1 MIKSY
6 EDIPKLF
13 KNIDFF
19 LITDK
24 NGYIKYYEVINNL
37 GSRIVEEPAGLHILE
52 LHQHLTHETSTV
64 MRALKTKEPI
74 INEKQYLNIFKERTV
89 TILATTLPL
98 ISGGEVIGAIEIDR
112 YLDEDL
118 AQYEEEDFNNER
130 NQNNYFFTI
139 DDIITNNPDMIA
151 VKNQALKAAKTS
163 SPVMIYGETGTGK
176 ELIAQAIHNHSFRKN
191 NPFIVQNCASIPSSL
206 GESILFGTTKGSFT
220 GAENK
225 VGLFEIANGGTLVLD
240 ELNSMD
246 INLQSKLLRVTE
258 KGHFRRLGG
267 KNIINVDVR
276 LISTINEEP
285 YYLIETN
292 RIRKDLFYRLGVVLI
307 YIPPLRD
314 RKDDIPLLVKSFID
328 EYNKKMQKNIK
339 GLSKEVK
346 DLIMDYDWP
355 GNIRELK
362 NFIEGAFN
370 FTEGSIIDKD
380 SVPYHII
387 SIDKDNKSKINTEDK
402 FDLNEAIKE
411 QEIKYIKLALEN
423 SKTLTD
429 AARLL
434 RISRQLLKYKLDKYG
449 IEIQKD

>member
-1 MIKSY
+1 MINRY

-24 NGYIKYYEVINNL
+24 NGYITYYEVINNL
-37 GSRIVEEPAGLHILE
+37 GSRIVKNPVGMHILE
-52 LHQHLTHETSTV
+52 LHQHLTPETSTI
-64 MRALKTKEPI
+64 MRALKLKEPI

-98 ISGGEVIGAIEIDR
+98 ISGDDVIGTIEIDR

-118 AQYEEEDFNNER
+118 AQYEEEDFNNNI

-139 DDIITNNPDMIA
+139 DDIITNNPTMIE
-151 VKNQALKAAKTS
+151 VKNQTLKAAKTS

-176 ELIAQAIHNHSFRKN
+176 ELIAQAIHNHSFRKD

-246 INLQSKLLRVTE
+246 IALQSKLLRVTE
-258 KGHFRRLGG
+258 NGHFRRLGG

-285 YYLIETN
+285 YLLIESN
-292 RIRKDLFYRLGVVLI
+292 KIRKDLFYRLGVVLI
-307 YIPPLRD
+307 YLPPLRD
-314 RKDDIPLLVKSFID
+314 RKDDIPLLIDSFIN
-328 EYNKKMQKNIK
+328 EYNKKMQKKIK
-339 GLSKEVK
+339 GISKEVK
-346 DLIMDYDWP
+346 ELVMDYNWP
-355 GNIRELK
+355 GNVRELK

-370 FTEGSIIDKD
+370 FAEKDIIDRD
-380 SVPYHII
+380 SIPYHII
-387 SIDKDNKSKINTEDK
+387 SIDKNNNSNIDIESK
-402 FDLNEAIKE
+402 FDLNEALKE
-411 QEIKYIKLALEN
+411 QEIKYIKLALEK
-423 SKTLTD
+423 SKTITD
-429 AARLL
+429 AAKLL
-434 RISRQLLKYKLDKYG
+434 KISRQLLKYKLDSYG
-449 IEIQKD
+449 IETNHN

>member
-1 MIKSY
+1 MINRY

-19 LITDK
+19 LITDGH
-24 NGYIKYYEVINNL
+24 GYIKYYEVLNSL
-37 GSRIVEEPAGLHILE
+37 GNRIVENPLGMHILE

-64 MRALKTKEPI
+64 MRALKSKEPI

-98 ISGGEVIGAIEIDR
+98 ISGDDVIGTIEIDR

-118 AQYEEEDFNNER
+118 AQYEEEDFNNDI

-139 DDIITNNPDMIA
+139 DDIITNNPTMIDI
-151 VKNQALKAAKTS
+151 KNQTLKAAKTS

-206 GESILFGTTKGSFT
+206 GESILFGTTRGSFT

-246 INLQSKLLRVTE
+246 ITLQSKLLRATE
-258 KGHFRRLGG
+258 NGHFRRLGG
-267 KNIINVDVR
+267 KNVINVDVR
-276 LISTINEEP
+276 LISTTNEEP
-285 YYLIETN
+285 NLLIESN
-292 RIRKDLFYRLGVVLI
+292 KIRKDLFYRLSVVLI

-314 RKDDIPLLVKSFID
+314 RKDDIPLLVDKFIHD
-328 EYNKKMQKNIK
+328 YNKKMQKNIK
-339 GLSKEVK
+339 GISKEVME
-346 DLIMDYDWP
+346 LIMDYSWP
-355 GNIRELK
+355 GNVRELK

-370 FTEGSIIDKD
+370 FAEKDIIDRE
-380 SVPYHII
+380 SIPYHII
-387 SIDKDNKSKINTEDK
+387 SINENNKSDINIESK

-411 QEIKYIKLALEN
+411 QEIRYIKLALEK
-423 SKTLTD
+423 SKTITD
-429 AARLL
+429 AAKLL
-434 RISRQLLKYKLDKYG
+434 KISRQLLKYKLDNYG
-449 IEIQKD
+449 IEINQD

>member
-19 LITDK
+19 LITDNK
-24 NGYIKYYEVINNL
+24 GYIKYYEVINSL
-37 GSRIVEEPAGLHILE
+37 GSRIVENPVGLHILE
-52 LHQHLTHETSTV
+52 LHQHLNEKTSTV
-64 MRALKTKEPI
+64 MKALRTKEPI

-89 TILATTLPL
+89 TILATSIPL
-98 ISGGEVIGAIEIDR
+98 ICGNEPIGVIEIDR

-118 AQYEEEDFNNER
+118 AQYEEEDFNNEV

-139 DDIITNNPDMIA
+139 DDIITNDPAMIN
-151 VKNQALKAAKTS
+151 VKNQGLKAAKTN

-191 NPFIVQNCASIPSSL
+191 NPFIVQNCASIPVSL
-206 GESILFGTTKGSFT
+206 GESLLFGTTKGSFT

-276 LISTINEEP
+276 LISTVNEEP
-285 YYLIETN
+285 YYLIESN
-292 RIRKDLFYRLGVVLI
+292 KIRKDLFYRLGVVLI

-314 RKDDIPLLVKSFID
+314 RKDDIPLLVESFID
-328 EYNKKMQKNIK
+328 EFNRKMHKNIK
-339 GLSKEVK
+339 GVSKKVK
-346 DLIMDYDWP
+346 DLLMDYDWP
-355 GNIRELK
+355 GNVRELK

-370 FTEGSIIDKD
+370 FTEKDIIDMD
-380 SVPYHII
+380 SIPYHMI
-387 SIDKDNKSKINTEDK
+387 SVNKSYKPKIEIEDT

-411 QEIKYIKLALEN
+411 QEIKYIKLAL
-423 SKTLTD
+423 SKSSSLTE
-429 AARLL
+429 AAKILK
-434 RISRQLLKYKLDKYG
+434 ISRQLLKYKIDNYG
-449 IEIQKD
+449 IKIE

>member
-139 DDIITNNPDMIA
+139 DDIISNNPDMIA

>member
-19 LITDK
+19 LITDNK
-24 NGYIKYYEVINNL
+24 GYIKYYEVINSL
-37 GSRIVEEPAGLHILE
+37 GSRIVENPVGLHILE
-52 LHQHLTHETSTV
+52 LHQHLNEKTSTV
-64 MRALKTKEPI
+64 MKALRTKEPI

-89 TILATTLPL
+89 TILATSIPL
-98 ISGGEVIGAIEIDR
+98 ICGNEPIGVIEIDR

-118 AQYEEEDFNNER
+118 AQYEEEDFNNEV

-139 DDIITNNPDMIA
+139 DDIITNDPAMIN
-151 VKNQALKAAKTS
+151 VKNQALKAAKTN

-191 NPFIVQNCASIPSSL
+191 NPFIVQNCASIPVSL

-276 LISTINEEP
+276 LISTVNEEP
-285 YYLIETN
+285 YYLIESN
-292 RIRKDLFYRLGVVLI
+292 KIRKDLFYRLGVVLI

-314 RKDDIPLLVKSFID
+314 RKDDIPLLVESFID
-328 EYNKKMQKNIK
+328 EFNRKMHKNIK
-339 GLSKEVK
+339 GVSKKVK
-346 DLIMDYDWP
+346 DLLMDYDWP
-355 GNIRELK
+355 GNVRELK
-362 NFIEGAFN
+362 HFIEGAFN
-370 FTEGSIIDKD
+370 FTEKDIIDMD
-380 SVPYHII
+380 SIPYHMI
-387 SIDKDNKSKINTEDK
+387 SVNKNYKPKIEIEDT

-411 QEIKYIKLALEN
+411 QEIKYIKLAL
-423 SKTLTD
+423 SKSSSLTE
-429 AARLL
+429 AAKILK
-434 RISRQLLKYKLDKYG
+434 ISRQLLKYKIDNYG
-449 IEIQKD
+449 IKIE

>member
-19 LITDK
+19 LITDSM
-24 NGYIKYYEVINNL
+24 GYIKYYEVINSL
-37 GSRIVEEPAGLHILE
+37 GSRIVEDPVGLHILD
-52 LHQHLTHETSTV
+52 LHQHLNDETSTV
-64 MRALKTKEPI
+64 MRALKLKEPI

-89 TILATTLPL
+89 TILATSIPL
-98 ISGGEVIGAIEIDR
+98 MFGNEPIGVIEIDR

-118 AQYEEEDFNNER
+118 VQYDEEDFNNDTKE
-130 NQNNYFFTI
+130 NNYFFTI
-139 DDIITNNPDMIA
+139 DAIITNNPAMMK
-151 VKNQALKAAKTS
+151 VKNQALKAAKTN

-191 NPFIVQNCASIPSSL
+191 NPFIVQNCASIPVSL

-258 KGHFRRLGG
+258 NGHFRRLGG
-267 KNIINVDVR
+267 KNIISVDTR
-276 LISTINEEP
+276 LISTINQDP
-285 YYLIETN
+285 YYLIESN
-292 RIRKDLFYRLGVVLI
+292 KIRKDLFYRLGVVLI
-307 YIPPLRD
+307 YIPPLRK
-314 RKDDIPLLVKSFID
+314 RKDDIPLLVKSFIND
-328 EYNKKMQKNIK
+328 FNKKMHKNIK

-346 DLIMDYDWP
+346 ELVMDYEWP
-355 GNIRELK
+355 GNVRELK

-370 FTEGSIIDKD
+370 FAEKDIIDKD
-380 SVPYHII
+380 CIPYHII
-387 SIDKDNKSKINTEDK
+387 STDKNNEPKIEIENK

-411 QEIKYIKLALEN
+411 QEIKYIKLALEKSN
-423 SKTLTD
+423 TLTE
-429 AARLL
+429 AAKLL
-434 RISRQLLKYKLDKYG
+434 KISRQLLKYKLDNYG
-449 IEIQKD
+449 IEINRE

>member
-19 LITDK
+19 LITDNK
-24 NGYIKYYEVINNL
+24 GYIKYYEVINSL
-37 GSRIVEEPAGLHILE
+37 GSRIVDNPVGLHILE
-52 LHQHLTHETSTV
+52 LHQHLNEKTSTV
-64 MRALKTKEPI
+64 MKALRTKEPI

-89 TILATTLPL
+89 TILATSIPL
-98 ISGGEVIGAIEIDR
+98 ICGNEPIGVIEIDR

-118 AQYEEEDFNNER
+118 AQYEEEDFNNEV

-139 DDIITNNPDMIA
+139 DDIITNDPAMIN
-151 VKNQALKAAKTS
+151 VKNQALKAAKTN

-191 NPFIVQNCASIPSSL
+191 NPFIVQNCASIPVSL

-276 LISTINEEP
+276 LISTVNEEP
-285 YYLIETN
+285 YYLIESN
-292 RIRKDLFYRLGVVLI
+292 KIRKDLFYRLGVVLI

-314 RKDDIPLLVKSFID
+314 RKDDIPLLVDSFID
-328 EYNKKMQKNIK
+328 EFNRKMHKNIK
-339 GLSKEVK
+339 GVSKKVK

-355 GNIRELK
+355 GNVRELK

-370 FTEGSIIDKD
+370 FTEKDIIDMD
-380 SVPYHII
+380 SIPYHMI
-387 SIDKDNKSKINTEDK
+387 SVNKNYKPKIEIEDT

-411 QEIKYIKLALEN
+411 QEIKYIKLAL
-423 SKTLTD
+423 SKSRSLTE
-429 AARLL
+429 AAKILK
-434 RISRQLLKYKLDKYG
+434 ISRQLLKYKIDNYG
-449 IEIQKD
+449 IKIE

>member
-1 MIKSY
+1 MINRY

-24 NGYIKYYEVINNL
+24 NGYITYYEVINNL
-37 GSRIVEEPAGLHILE
+37 GSRIVKNPVGMHILE
-52 LHQHLTHETSTV
+52 LHQHLTPETSTI
-64 MRALKTKEPI
+64 MRALKLKEPI

-98 ISGGEVIGAIEIDR
+98 ISGDDVIGTIEIDR

-118 AQYEEEDFNNER
+118 AQYEEEDFNNNI

-139 DDIITNNPDMIA
+139 DDIITNNPTMIE
-151 VKNQALKAAKTS
+151 VKNQTLKAAKTS

-176 ELIAQAIHNHSFRKN
+176 ELIAQAIHNHSFRKD

-246 INLQSKLLRVTE
+246 IALQSKLLRVTE
-258 KGHFRRLGG
+258 NGHFRRLGG

-285 YYLIETN
+285 YLLIESN
-292 RIRKDLFYRLGVVLI
+292 KIRKDLFYRLGVVLI
-307 YIPPLRD
+307 YLPPLRD
-314 RKDDIPLLVKSFID
+314 RKDDIPLLIDSFIN
-328 EYNKKMQKNIK
+328 EYNKKMQKKIK
-339 GLSKEVK
+339 GISKEVK
-346 DLIMDYDWP
+346 ELVMDYNWP
-355 GNIRELK
+355 GNVRELK

-370 FTEGSIIDKD
+370 FAEKDIIDRD
-380 SVPYHII
+380 SIPYHII
-387 SIDKDNKSKINTEDK
+387 SIDKNNNSNIDIESK
-402 FDLNEAIKE
+402 FDLNEALKE
-411 QEIKYIKLALEN
+411 QEIKYIKLALEK
-423 SKTLTD
+423 SKNITD
-429 AARLL
+429 AAKLL
-434 RISRQLLKYKLDKYG
+434 KISRQLLKYKLDSYG
-449 IEIQKD
+449 IETNHN

>member
-1 MIKSY
+1 MINRY

-24 NGYIKYYEVINNL
+24 NGYITYYEVINNL
-37 GSRIVEEPAGLHILE
+37 GSRIVKNPVGMHILE
-52 LHQHLTHETSTV
+52 LHQHLTPETSTI
-64 MRALKTKEPI
+64 MRALKLKEPI

-98 ISGGEVIGAIEIDR
+98 ISGDDVIGTIEIDR

-118 AQYEEEDFNNER
+118 AQYEEEDFNNNI

-139 DDIITNNPDMIA
+139 DNIITNNPTMIE
-151 VKNQALKAAKTS
+151 VKNQTLKAAKTS

-176 ELIAQAIHNHSFRKN
+176 ELIAQAIHNHSFRKD

-246 INLQSKLLRVTE
+246 IALQSKLLRVTE
-258 KGHFRRLGG
+258 NGHFRRLGG

-285 YYLIETN
+285 YLLIESN
-292 RIRKDLFYRLGVVLI
+292 KIRKDLFYRLGVVLI
-307 YIPPLRD
+307 YLPPLRD
-314 RKDDIPLLVKSFID
+314 RKDDIPLLIDSFIN
-328 EYNKKMQKNIK
+328 EYNKKMQKKIK
-339 GLSKEVK
+339 GISKEVK
-346 DLIMDYDWP
+346 ELVMDYNWP
-355 GNIRELK
+355 GNVRELK

-370 FTEGSIIDKD
+370 FAEKDIIDRD
-380 SVPYHII
+380 SIPYHII
-387 SIDKDNKSKINTEDK
+387 SIDKNNNSNIDIESK
-402 FDLNEAIKE
+402 FDLNEALKE
-411 QEIKYIKLALEN
+411 QEIKYIKLALEK
-423 SKTLTD
+423 SKTITD
-429 AARLL
+429 AAKLL
-434 RISRQLLKYKLDKYG
+434 KISRQLLKYKLDSYG
-449 IEIQKD
+449 IETNHN

>member
-292 RIRKDLFYRLGVVLI
+292 KIRKDLFYRLGVVLI

-328 EYNKKMQKNIK
+328 EYNKKMEKNIK

-355 GNIRELK
+355 GNVRELK

-370 FTEGSIIDKD
+370 FAEGSIIDKD

-387 SIDKDNKSKINTEDK
+387 SIDKDNKPKINMEDK

-411 QEIKYIKLALEN
+411 QEIKYIKFALEN

-449 IEIQKD
+449 IEIEQD

>member
-19 LITDK
+19 LITDNK
-24 NGYIKYYEVINNL
+24 GYIKYYEVINSL
-37 GSRIVEEPAGLHILE
+37 GSRIVENPVGLHILE
-52 LHQHLTHETSTV
+52 LHQHLNEKTSTV
-64 MRALKTKEPI
+64 MKALRTKEPI

-89 TILATTLPL
+89 TILATSIPL
-98 ISGGEVIGAIEIDR
+98 ICGNEAIGVIEIDR

-118 AQYEEEDFNNER
+118 AQYEEEDFNNEV

-139 DDIITNNPDMIA
+139 DDIITNDPAMIN
-151 VKNQALKAAKTS
+151 VKNQALKAAKTN

-191 NPFIVQNCASIPSSL
+191 NPFIVQNCATIPVSL

-267 KNIINVDVR
+267 KNIINVNVR
-276 LISTINEEP
+276 LISTVNEEP
-285 YYLIETN
+285 YYLIESN
-292 RIRKDLFYRLGVVLI
+292 KIRKDLFYRLGVVLI
-307 YIPPLRD
+307 YIPPLRE
-314 RKDDIPLLVKSFID
+314 RKDDIPLLVESFIN
-328 EYNKKMQKNIK
+328 EFNKKMHKNIK
-339 GLSKEVK
+339 GVSKKVME
-346 DLIMDYDWP
+346 LMMDYDWP
-355 GNIRELK
+355 GNVRELK

-370 FTEGSIIDKD
+370 FTEKDIIDMD
-380 SVPYHII
+380 SIPYHMI
-387 SIDKDNKSKINTEDK
+387 SVNKNYKPKIEIEDT
-402 FDLNEAIKE
+402 FDLKEALKE
-411 QEIKYIKLALEN
+411 QEIKYIKLALEKSN
-423 SKTLTD
+423 TLTE
-429 AARLL
+429 AAKILK
-434 RISRQLLKYKLDKYG
+434 ISRQLLKYKIDNYG
-449 IEIQKD
+449 IKIE

>member
-19 LITDK
+19 LITDSM
-24 NGYIKYYEVINNL
+24 GYIKYYEVINSL
-37 GSRIVEEPAGLHILE
+37 GSRIVEDPVGLHILD
-52 LHQHLTHETSTV
+52 LHQHLNDETSTV
-64 MRALKTKEPI
+64 MRALKLKEPI

-89 TILATTLPL
+89 TILATSIPL
-98 ISGGEVIGAIEIDR
+98 MFGNEPIGVIEIDR

-118 AQYEEEDFNNER
+118 VQYDEEDFNNDTKE
-130 NQNNYFFTI
+130 NNYFFTI
-139 DDIITNNPDMIA
+139 DAIITNNPAMMK
-151 VKNQALKAAKTS
+151 VKNQALKAAKTN

-191 NPFIVQNCASIPSSL
+191 NPFIVQNCASIPVSL

-258 KGHFRRLGG
+258 NGHFRRLGG
-267 KNIINVDVR
+267 KNIISVDTR
-276 LISTINEEP
+276 LISTINQDP
-285 YYLIETN
+285 YYLIESN
-292 RIRKDLFYRLGVVLI
+292 KIRKDLFYRLGVVII
-307 YIPPLRD
+307 YIPPLRK
-314 RKDDIPLLVKSFID
+314 RKDDIPLLVKSFIN
-328 EYNKKMQKNIK
+328 YFNKKMHKNIK

-346 DLIMDYDWP
+346 ELVMDYEWP
-355 GNIRELK
+355 GNVRELK

-370 FTEGSIIDKD
+370 FAEKDIIDKD
-380 SVPYHII
+380 CIPYHII
-387 SIDKDNKSKINTEDK
+387 STDKNNEPKIEIENK

-411 QEIKYIKLALEN
+411 QEIKYIKLALEKSN
-423 SKTLTD
+423 TLTE
-429 AARLL
+429 AAKLL
-434 RISRQLLKYKLDKYG
+434 KISRQLLKYKLDNYG
-449 IEIQKD
+449 IEINRE

>member
-1 MIKSY
+1 MINRY

-19 LITDK
+19 LITDRY
-24 NGYIKYYEVINNL
+24 GYIKYYEVLNNL
-37 GSRIVEEPAGLHILE
+37 GNRIVENPSGMHILE

-64 MRALKTKEPI
+64 MRALKSKEPI
-74 INEKQYLNIFKERTV
+74 INEKQYLNIYKERTV

-98 ISGGEVIGAIEIDR
+98 ISGDDIIGTMEFDR

-118 AQYEEEDFNNER
+118 AQYEEEDFNNDI
-130 NQNNYFFTI
+130 NQNSYFFTI
-139 DDIITNNPDMIA
+139 DDIITNNPAMIDA
-151 VKNQALKAAKTS
+151 KNQTLKAAKTS

-206 GESILFGTTKGSFT
+206 GESILFGTTRGSFT

-225 VGLFEIANGGTLVLD
+225 IGLFEIANGGTLVLD

-246 INLQSKLLRVTE
+246 IALQSKLLRATE
-258 KGHFRRLGG
+258 NGSFRRLGG

-285 YYLIETN
+285 YFLIESN
-292 RIRKDLFYRLGVVLI
+292 KIRKDLFYRLGVVLI

-314 RKDDIPLLVKSFID
+314 RKDDIPLLVDYFIH
-328 EYNKKMQKNIK
+328 EYNKKMHKNIK
-339 GLSKEVK
+339 GISKEVK
-346 DLIMDYDWP
+346 ELIMDYSWP
-355 GNIRELK
+355 GNVRELK

-370 FTEGSIIDKD
+370 FTEKDIIDRD
-380 SVPYHII
+380 SIPYHII
-387 SIDKDNKSKINTEDK
+387 SINKKDEADINIESR

-411 QEIKYIKLALEN
+411 QEIKYIKLALEK
-423 SKTLTD
+423 SKSITD
-429 AARLL
+429 AAKLL
-434 RISRQLLKYKLDKYG
+434 KISRQLLKYKLDNYG
-449 IEIQKD
+449 IEVNQD